1 MRPGHPALDE
11 LGVDLFYKFA
21 RIEYALKA
29 AGFHSGEGTT
39 AQPNWDAFALKHGD
53 AMLGDPAIAD
63 TIKFM
68 TAYPPKSQ
76 IIEQGHLKW
85 CDVRPNGNAAIELL
99 LCVRRVRNNMFHGGK
114 FNDHWLDPQRSQ
126 TLIEHTL
133 RVLDACLRAS
143 EPLSRA
149 YCAE

>member
-1 MRPGHPALDE
+1 MLDE

-29 AGFHSGEGTT
+29 TGFHSGEGTM
-39 AQPNWDAFALKHGD
+39 AQPNWDAFALKHGG
-53 AMLGDPAIAD
+53 ALLRDPAIAD
-63 TIKFM
+63 SIKFM
-68 TAYPPKSQ
+68 SDHPPKNQ
-76 IIEQGHLKW
+76 VIAQGRLQW
-85 CDVRPNGNAAIELL
+85 DDVQPNGNAAVELL

-126 TLIEHTL
+126 TLIEHAIK
-133 RVLDACLRAS
+133 VLDACLSAS

-149 YCAE
+149 YRDE